1 MEDLLAA
8 TAGLDEITLSPGQ
21 VLLRDG
27 EAAEHLY
34 VLVEGRL
41 MVRRHDE
48 DFVTIDAPG
57 ACVGEMAVLL
67 DRPHGAT
74 VVAVTASRLRVV
86 EDARATLRDRPDVLA
101 AVATVLAGRLDLVN
115 QYLQDVQD
123 QYRHL
128 DGGLGLVG
136 DVLKSLT
143 THAGPSAEPG
153 SDREP
158 DPLY

>member
-1 MEDLLAA
+1 MEELLAA
-8 TAGLDEITLSPGQ
+8 TIGLSEVTLSPGE
-21 VLLRDG
+21 VLLHDG
-27 EAAEHLY
+27 EVSGHLY

-48 DFVTIDAPG
+48 DLVAIDTPG

-67 DRPHGAT
+67 DRPHGAA
-74 VVAVTASRLRVV
+74 VVAVTPSRLRIVD
-86 EDARATLRDRPDVLA
+86 DARRTLRERPDVLA
-101 AVATVLAGRLDLVN
+101 AVAVVLAARLDLVN
-115 QYLQDVQD
+115 HYLQDVQD

-143 THAGPSAEPG
+143 THPGPSAEPG
-153 SDREP
+153 SEREP